1 MNALTNGRVRG
12 RAGGGSAG
20 LPFRPPT
27 LSVADTARAARS
39 PPPIAN
45 FHPRRH
51 LNESGLTTKY
61 IVTQRGQLQCF
72 ITVEICTLRATR
84 EQNHL
89 TVTHKLSRVFF
100 VETMKYVYITYEQAY
115 KVV

>member
-1 MNALTNGRVRG
+1 MNALTNGKVRE

-51 LNESGLTTKY
+51 LNESGLTHVVLVAAGAAGGREGTEL
-61 IVTQRGQLQCF
+61 RGGQQ
-72 ITVEICTLRATR
+72 VR
-84 EQNHL
+84 
-89 TVTHKLSRVFF
+89 
-100 VETMKYVYITYEQAY
+100 
-115 KVV
+115 